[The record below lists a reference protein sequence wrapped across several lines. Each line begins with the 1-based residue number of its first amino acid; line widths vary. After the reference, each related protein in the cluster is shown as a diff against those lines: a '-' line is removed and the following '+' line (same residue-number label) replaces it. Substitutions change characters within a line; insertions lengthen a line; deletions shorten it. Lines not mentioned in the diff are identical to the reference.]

1 MALLN
6 FPSSPSNGE
15 KYPSSPAANQ
25 KQYYWDA
32 ATTTWLFVDDRIMQ
46 PLSLLEPFNG
56 TLTTFTIVKSGTST
70 PFIPTPSTN
79 ILIFLGGVVQIPGVA
94 FNIIGDQL
102 TFTAAPL
109 AGTDFYATSPG

>member
-6 FPSSPSNGE
+6 FPSSPSNGQI
-15 KYPSSPAANQ
+15 YPSSPAANQ

-32 ATTTWLFVDDRIMQ
+32 ATTTWLFVDNRIMQ
-46 PLSLLEPFNG
+46 PLSLLEPFDG
-56 TLTTFTIVKSGTST
+56 TRTTFTIVKSGTST

-109 AGTDFYATSPG
+109 AGTDFYATSPT